1 MPDDASSNLSVTM
14 QKVGVVNGA
23 IGGGNDLSSLAR
35 LFPHVA
41 FESVGQTWPDRLGD
55 DVDILIVGV
64 SAGSAAEVDA
74 VCRRLQA
81 TSPGRRVVIALRD
94 ADVDTTRR
102 LARAGA
108 ADVLPAPVGEPV
120 LALSLERLLTHE
132 TSRPE
137 PQGRSG
143 EVVAFLKAGGGVGAK
158 TTLAVQAATMLA
170 SRRDGEVCLA
180 DLDLQFGVAALYLD
194 LVEAVTVT
202 DVLASGGALAEAAF
216 VGALGTHRSGARIL
230 AAPRVMAPLDA
241 LSAPLADA
249 LLGGLRRNFALTLL
263 DMPSAWTAWTNQALH
278 SADRI
283 VLVTQLSVP
292 HIHLAKRQLD
302 VLRMQGLA
310 DRPVVLVCNAAS
322 AEQLAV
328 LSLKAAE
335 RALGLP
341 FDIVVPEDRRT
352 LFAAINQ
359 GVEISTIRA
368 GTKVEKAISLLA
380 DRLAGT
386 VAAPVPARRFGLR
399 FP

>member
-1 MPDDASSNLSVTM
+1 MPDDASHTLTM

-23 IGGGNDLSSLAR
+23 IGSGDDLSSLAR

-41 FESVGQTWPDRLGD
+41 FESAGQTWPDRLAD

-64 SAGSAAEVDA
+64 SAGSVAEVDA

-81 TSPGRRVVIALRD
+81 KSPSRRVVIALRD

-120 LALSLERLLTHE
+120 LALCLERLLTHE

-137 PQGRSG
+137 PRGRAG
-143 EVVAFLKAGGGVGAK
+143 EVVAFLKAGGGVGA
-158 TTLAVQAATMLA
+158 TTLAAQTATMLA
-170 SRRDGEVCLA
+170 ARRSGEVCLA

-194 LVEAVTVT
+194 LGDAVTVT
-202 DVLASGGALAEAAF
+202 DVLASGGALADAAF
-216 VGALGTHRSGARIL
+216 ISALGTHRSGARIL
-230 AAPRVMAPLDA
+230 AAPRDMAPLDA
-241 LSAPLADA
+241 LTVPLAAA
-249 LLGGLRRNFALTLL
+249 LLGGLRRNFALTLIDL
-263 DMPSAWTAWTNQALH
+263 PSAWTAWTNQALH
-278 SADRI
+278 AADRI

-292 HIHLAKRQLD
+292 QIHLAKRQLD
-302 VLRMQGLA
+302 VLRVQGLA
-310 DRPVVLVCNAAS
+310 DHPVVLVCNAAS
-322 AEQLAV
+322 AEQLAA

-335 RALGLP
+335 RVLGRP

-352 LFAAINQ
+352 LFAAVNQ
-359 GVEISTIRA
+359 GVEISAVRT
-368 GTKVEKAISLLA
+368 GTKVEKAIALLA

-386 VAAPVPARRFGLR
+386 VAAAAPPRRFGLR
-399 FP
+399 LR

>member
-1 MPDDASSNLSVTM
+1 MTM

-23 IGGGNDLSSLAR
+23 IGGGDDLSSLAR
-35 LFPHVA
+35 LFPHVV

-55 DVDILIVGV
+55 EVDILIVGV
-64 SAGSAAEVDA
+64 SASSLAEVDA
-74 VCRRLQA
+74 ACRRLQA
-81 TSPGRRVVIALRD
+81 TSPERKVVIALRD

-108 ADVLPAPVGEPV
+108 ADVLSAPVGEPV

-137 PQGRSG
+137 PRGQSG
-143 EVVAFLKAGGGVGAK
+143 EVVAFLKAGGGVGA

-170 SRRDGEVCLA
+170 SRRNGEVCMA

-194 LVEAVTVT
+194 LAEAVTVT
-202 DVLASGGALAEAAF
+202 DVLASGGALADAAF
-216 VGALGTHRSGARIL
+216 IGALGTHRSGARIL
-230 AAPRVMAPLDA
+230 AAPRDMAPLDA
-241 LSAPLADA
+241 LSVPLADA

-263 DMPSAWTAWTNQALH
+263 DLPSAWTSWTNQALQ

-302 VLRMQGLA
+302 VLRVQGLA
-310 DRPVVLVCNAAS
+310 DRQVILVCNAAS
-322 AEQLAV
+322 AEQLAA

-335 RALGLP
+335 RALGRP

-359 GVEISTIRA
+359 GLEISAVRT
-368 GTKVEKAISLLA
+368 GTKVEKAVSLLA
-380 DRLAGT
+380 DRVAGT
-386 VAAPVPARRFGLR
+386 AAVAPPRRFGLKIR
-399 FP
+399 